1 MSKFIYPLNDE
12 EVDFQ
17 GFEKLKT
24 NKSNKKEFNL
34 DEELTRKKSKLQ
46 RTKMRNKMRKEKEWR
61 YVTS

>member
-1 MSKFIYPLNDE
+1 MSKSIFLLNDE

>member
-1 MSKFIYPLNDE
+1 MSKFIYPLNGE

-24 NKSNKKEFNL
+24 SKLNKKEFNL

-61 YVTS
+61 YVAS